1 MKKWVI
7 LQREKNEPKTIWEYF
22 ETKEDARKDSH
33 VMETIERYSESYPI
47 NEILP
52 MAVNDVGGC
61 TYMPRDSEEIVEIVL
76 SETKPE
82 LNIYEQYPVNC
93 KDIFSGWMSPDGT
106 TFSCGEYGH
115 IDCAERLC
123 KELHIPIERIT
134 VSDDKLIENGW
145 IKIVRRQWWG
155 RWDKIT
161 DKQIDVLE
169 SLNIKH
175 IHNISY
181 KEAKETIIELHKKI
195 FKR

>member
-1 MKKWVI
+1 
-7 LQREKNEPKTIWEYF
+7 
-22 ETKEDARKDSH
+22 
-33 VMETIERYSESYPI
+33 
-47 NEILP
+47 
-52 MAVNDVGGC
+52 
-61 TYMPRDSEEIVEIVL
+61 MPRDSEEIVEIVL

-175 IHNISY
+175 VHNISY